1 MTYIL
6 ILLTLIILI
15 ENNRRNIKEN
25 IVFNVTS
32 SNINI
37 SKSETLNWIFFADEK
52 TEDPTPKK
60 LQDARKK
67 GQIPKSPDLIS
78 VFILLIAYFIF
89 KVFGDHFYSS
99 IYNFLKMSFLKSFN
113 INLTRGYVSLLLKDS
128 VYFYITTII
137 IVVFPFMVG
146 GVIANLMQTGF
157 VKSGE
162 PLKPKLSKLNPI
174 EGFKRIFSKKSLFNL
189 VKTLFKLL
197 LVGYIAYSYIKDNLS
212 KIFSVTGLSL
222 KALYPFVGSI
232 LSSLVFRIVL
242 ILGII
247 SIIDF
252 IYQKYDF
259 KKGLKMTKHEV
270 KEEFKQME
278 GDPLIKSQRRQKQRQ
293 MAMNRMISEIPDASV
308 VVTNPTHL
316 AIALKYDND
325 GDSAPIVVAKGADFI
340 AQKIRE
346 TAKEHKIPILEN
358 KPLARTLYKKVEIN
372 EEIPIELYQ
381 AVAEI
386 LAIVYKM
393 EQKNKYY

>member
-1 MTYIL
+1 MIHIL
-6 ILLTLIILI
+6 ILLTLLILI
-15 ENNRRNIKEN
+15 ENNKRNSKEKLL
-25 IVFNVTS
+25 FNVTNF
-32 SNINI
+32 NINI

-67 GQIPKSPDLIS
+67 GQVPKSPDLIS

-89 KVFGDHFYSS
+89 KVFGNHFYSS
-99 IYNFLKMSFLKSFN
+99 IYNFLKMNFSKSFN
-113 INLTRGYVSLLLKDS
+113 INLTRGYVALLLKDS
-128 VYFYITTII
+128 MYFYIITVMII
-137 IVVFPFMVG
+137 LLPFMVG
-146 GVIANLMQTGF
+146 GVIANLLQTGF

-174 EGFKRIFSKKSLFNL
+174 EGFKKIFSKKSLFNL

-247 SIIDF
+247 SIVDF

-278 GDPLIKSQRRQKQRQ
+278 GDPMIKSQRRQKQRQ
-293 MAMNRMISEIPDASV
+293 MAMNRMISDIPDATV
-308 VVTNPTHL
+308 IITNPTHL
-316 AIALKYDND
+316 AIAIKYDND
-325 GDSAPIVVAKGADFI
+325 GDSAPIVVAKGADYI
-340 AQKIRE
+340 AKKIRE

-358 KPLARTLYKKVEIN
+358 KPLARTLYKNVEIN

-386 LAIVYKM
+386 LAIVYQM